1 MSELILKDGNKKE
14 IYESLI
20 PQIKILLD
28 AEDSLISNLANITA
42 ALKESFPKFNW
53 VGFYMFDGE
62 KLFLGPF
69 QGKVACTKIEIGKGV
84 CGTAAEKM
92 ETIIVPDISKFEG
105 HIVCDSKSKSEIVVP
120 LFDDE
125 GILGVLDIDSYDYNT
140 FDEIDLAYLQELADY
155 LVNEIF

>member
-1 MSELILKDGNKKE
+1 MNQIEVSDGNKKE

-20 PQIKILLD
+20 PQIKNLLD
-28 AEDSLISNLANITA
+28 AEDSLISNLANVTA
-42 ALKESFPKFNW
+42 ALKEAFPKFSW

-84 CGTAAEKM
+84 CGFAAEKM
-92 ETIIVPDISKFEG
+92 ESIIVPDVNQFEG
-105 HIVCDSKSKSEIVVP
+105 HIACDTQTKSEIVIP

-125 GILGVLDIDSYDYNT
+125 GILGVLDIDSYEYNT
-140 FDEIDLAYLQELADY
+140 FDDTDLTQLEELTDY

>member
-1 MSELILKDGNKKE
+1 MSELIVKDGTKKE

-20 PQIKILLD
+20 PQIKELLN
-28 AEDSLISNLANITA
+28 AEDSLISNLANVTA
-42 ALKESFPKFNW
+42 ALKEAFPNFSW

-84 CGTAAEKM
+84 CGVAAEKM
-92 ETIIVPDISKFEG
+92 ESLVVPDVNLFEG
-105 HIVCDSKSKSEIVVP
+105 HIACDSYSKSEIVIP
-120 LFDDE
+120 LFDEE
-125 GILGVLDIDSYDYNT
+125 GILGVLDVDSYEHNN
-140 FDEIDLAYLQELADY
+140 FDDVDQIYLEELADY